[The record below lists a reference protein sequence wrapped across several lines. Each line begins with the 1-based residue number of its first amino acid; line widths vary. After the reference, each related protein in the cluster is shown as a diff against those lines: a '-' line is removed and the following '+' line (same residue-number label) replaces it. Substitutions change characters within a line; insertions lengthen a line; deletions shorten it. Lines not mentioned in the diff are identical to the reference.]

1 MARSV
6 SAGIGERPRRFPSL
20 LALAKP
26 ALTRSWIMARSNSA
40 RPAACS
46 TNASGFLLTN
56 EVQSMDKGV
65 PLKGSWEATMKLAR
79 RQFLHLAAGA
89 ATMPA
94 VLRVARAQACPT
106 RPVTMVVAFRPGSVS
121 SWSSYSSSA
130 LDGGMRYALRQRRAQ
145 ALYCCHTATGAA
157 RRPKAG
163 RSPRVRSGRC

>member
-1 MARSV
+1 
-6 SAGIGERPRRFPSL
+6 
-20 LALAKP
+20 
-26 ALTRSWIMARSNSA
+26 MARSNSA

-130 LDGGMRYALRQRRAQ
+130 LDVGCGTLRQCRAQ
-145 ALYCCHTATGAA
+145 ALYCCHTARGAA
-157 RRPKAG
+157 RRLKAG
-163 RSPRVRSGRC
+163 